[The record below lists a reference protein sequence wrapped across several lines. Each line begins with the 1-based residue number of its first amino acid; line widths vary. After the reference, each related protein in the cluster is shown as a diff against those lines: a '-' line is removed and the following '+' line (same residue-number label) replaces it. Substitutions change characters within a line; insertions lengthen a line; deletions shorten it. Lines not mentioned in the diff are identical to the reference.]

1 MITCHVRYEIEP
13 SQIEAFE
20 RFALRWMQLVERHGG
35 SHHGYFLPS
44 EGASDVAYALFSFP
58 SLADYERYR
67 GRLGVDRD
75 FIDADRIRERVR
87 VRPSLRTDF
96 PSAVV
101 APRPAPRELA
111 LTPSLPKPPGS
122 RCAAPPMRR

>member
-67 GRLGVDRD
+67 APLASIATSSKRTASATSPGASVATNGPSFGRCCL
-75 FIDADRIRERVR
+75 
-87 VRPSLRTDF
+87 
-96 PSAVV
+96 
-101 APRPAPRELA
+101 RPAP
-111 LTPSLPKPPGS
+111 P
-122 RCAAPPMRR
+122 

>member
-1 MITCHVRYEIEP
+1 MLCAVPPITCHLRYEIDP
-13 SQIEAFE
+13 SALDAFE
-20 RFALRWMQLVERHGG
+20 RFAKRWIALVERSGG

-67 GRLGVDRD
+67 GAPWRRSRLHRC
-75 FIDADRIRERVR
+75 
-87 VRPSLRTDF
+87 RPHPRTS
-96 PSAVV
+96 PGASV
-101 APRPAPRELA
+101 ATNGLSFGRCCPRPAPRELA

-122 RCAAPPMRR
+122 R